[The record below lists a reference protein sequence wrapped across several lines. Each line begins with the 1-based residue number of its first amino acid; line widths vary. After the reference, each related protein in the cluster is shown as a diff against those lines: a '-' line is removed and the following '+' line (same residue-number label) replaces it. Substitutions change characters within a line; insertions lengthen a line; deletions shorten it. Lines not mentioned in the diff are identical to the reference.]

1 MRKIA
6 TFTILLLSLSLSMI
20 MVNQAKAS
28 PSIAIR
34 WQDPYYH
41 GYDDFY
47 GPNPIY
53 AYKAGT
59 EASIIVQ
66 VTNDGYWDKEAD
78 VTVKLE
84 IFGENETSEETLVK
98 IDSGRTSIFTV
109 KVDVPADATN
119 LFRQAYVI
127 YVKFEV
133 ETEIK
138 WERFSWSGVDA
149 DFVVYT
155 QDQAE
160 ARRLKTEL
168 GYWPTG
174 QPSGYGVIFMQ
185 SSETWE
191 LFEMA
196 SIEKK
201 QADYEY
207 AIGHF
212 SSAKTHYESSLNYT
226 KEAIKTFVS
235 KSSTYE
241 DAMLSLF
248 TAGSG
253 LMNFYGIALLIGGIG
268 FLLMGIGVMVYLVR
282 RPTHSTPPT

>member
-28 PSIAIR
+28 PSIARR
-34 WQDPYYH
+34 WQDPYYCGH
-41 GYDDFY
+41 DEFY
-47 GPNPIY
+47 GTTIY

-66 VTNDGYWDKEAD
+66 VTNDGYWNKEAD

-84 IFGENETSEETLVK
+84 IFGENETSEETDVK
-98 IDSGRTSIFTV
+98 IDPGRTSIFTV
-109 KVDVPADATN
+109 EVDVPANATN

-127 YVKFEV
+127 WVKFEV

-138 WERFSWSGVDA
+138 WERFPWSGVYD

-160 ARRLKTEL
+160 ARRLRTEL
-168 GYWPTG
+168 GYWPAV
-174 QPSGYGVIFMQ
+174 QPSGFGVFLMQ

-212 SSAKTHYESSLNYT
+212 SSAKTHYGNSLNYT